1 MRPPLRGIG
10 SVMDRSELA
19 SECADAVAQMTAEG
33 IPLETA
39 IRLQGHILELTMG
52 LLAGRSVMAEVR
64 AHFVWGV
71 AVGEI
76 LFGKK

>member
-1 MRPPLRGIG
+1 
-10 SVMDRSELA
+10 MDKSELA

-71 AVGEI
+71 AVGGRTVGEQRSH
-76 LFGKK
+76 KA